1 MPRLFA
7 RCQAAWSAF
16 RGAGLL
22 TPTMDE
28 GSITHLS
35 VDITPEIPRYP
46 PFLKG
51 LPVASPTQILAT
63 QRELI
68 ATLQDALALT
78 DTDYQ
83 TLIVPLLEH
92 YAAFVHLLPASETH
106 HHRGAGGLFRHG
118 LETAFQAARASRGKL
133 FALDRRP
140 EERRALEPRWHLA
153 AFIVGLLHDVGKPV
167 TDVAVV
173 DRAGTSRWQPV
184 DESIVAWANREQ
196 IDHYFLRWNPQRRH
210 HGHEVFTASVFHQL
224 LTPAVRK
231 WLMDPDPMVWHT
243 LGRVLAGSDTQTLLY
258 QLMHEADRASVA
270 QDLREN
276 RIDPDALSLGVPI
289 ERYLIDTMR
298 SLLREGTWTVNVP
311 GAQLWMFHP
320 HGLHLVWSDCA
331 PTLVQRLTDARI
343 PGIPQDPDTLA
354 DILIDHHLAVPR
366 SCAGQEHPARY
377 WRLAPALLARDR
389 DHPVELSFLRLSSP
403 ELLFSGVVPSPTPLV
418 RPASEILLTA
428 ADAGDGASETA
439 PATATR
445 SQADRLPSADVQRDA
460 PEAPPVAHSRTPP
473 SPSHPAPSRTP
484 INASILVPVE
494 SPAPIS
500 NTSSSPTVDTA
511 RLWLNQQ
518 APAGSAL
525 VQLSAAIAQG
535 RITLDALPNVVQGK
549 VFLPYPQSLTGLD
562 APPTAIL
569 ADLNARQWIA
579 CDPLKPM
586 LTVRAH
592 EGVAGVWLTREVSR
606 HLLALG
612 LDGTDVSPSPST
624 INAVVTDTADP
635 AATFA
640 RITPAASLGVVP
652 PVTVASA
659 YARGIRE
666 RLLARDPTLGP
677 ITESGQA
684 LSVALSGPILDG
696 AKRAGISETALS
708 RALERVPG
716 AGPVTKGIFTLGL

>member
-1 MPRLFA
+1 MPRLLA

-28 GSITHLS
+28 RSITRLS
-35 VDITPEIPRYP
+35 VDIAPEIPRYP

-51 LPVASPTQILAT
+51 LPVASSIQILET
-63 QRELI
+63 QRDLI

-78 DTDYQ
+78 DADYQ

-140 EERRALEPRWHLA
+140 EERRILEPRWHLA

-184 DESIVAWANREQ
+184 DESLVAWANRQ
-196 IDHYFLRWNPQRRH
+196 GVDHYFLRWNPRRLH

-276 RIDPDALSLGVPI
+276 RIDPEALSLGVPI

-311 GAQLWMFHP
+311 GAQLWLFHP

-343 PGIPQDPDTLA
+343 PGIPRDPDTLA
-354 DILIDHHLAVPR
+354 EILIDHHLAVPR
-366 SCAGQEHPARY
+366 QIAGQEHPARY

-403 ELLFSGVVPSPTPLV
+403 ELLFSGVVPAPTPLLH
-418 RPASEILLTA
+418 RASAPALSVVDASDGATGMMAVATTPPDADRGPSEGIPQDAPGTA
-428 ADAGDGASETA
+428 AAPVEAST
-439 PATATR
+439 
-445 SQADRLPSADVQRDA
+445 
-460 PEAPPVAHSRTPP
+460 PPV
-473 SPSHPAPSRTP
+473 PAPLPT
-484 INASILVPVE
+484 
-494 SPAPIS
+494 SPA
-500 NTSSSPTVDTA
+500 DTA
-511 RLWLNQQ
+511 RDWLTRQ
-518 APAGSAL
+518 APAGPAL
-525 VQLSAAIAQG
+525 MQLSAALTQG
-535 RITLDALPNVVQGK
+535 RLTLDAHPCAIKGQ
-549 VFLPYPQSLTGLD
+549 VFLPYPQALTGLD
-562 APPTAIL
+562 APPAAVL
-569 ADLNARQWIA
+569 ADLDARQWIA
-579 CDPLKPM
+579 RDPLKPM
-586 LTVRAH
+586 LAVRAH
-592 EGVAGVWLTREVSR
+592 EGVSGVWLTREVSR

-612 LDGTDVSPSPST
+612 LAETAVSPSLSALNP
-624 INAVVTDTADP
+624 VVTAASDP
-635 AATFA
+635 AATPVLSPPA
-640 RITPAASLGVVP
+640 RPPGDASPG
-652 PVTVASA
+652 TVASA

-666 RLLARDPTLGP
+666 RLLAHDPTLGP
-677 ITESGQA
+677 ITQSAQA
-684 LSVALSGPILDG
+684 LSVALTGPILDG

-716 AGPVTKGIFTLGL
+716 AGPVTKGRFTLGL